1 MSKQLERDT
10 LCCHG
15 CRELLITITL
25 LNLKWHGD
33 FHNGLRLHI
42 RIKLPKISLSQIKI
56 FHTAAVQ
63 KIIILQAKE
72 NVLITWKQILIE
84 RVMEGIGLLS
94 WPQLGWCSCLR
105 KQFHSSSELQCSHL
119 LNGYDYEHLLF
130 EDKQMGKLKEKVMG
144 SLKEK
149 GRALC

>member
-1 MSKQLERDT
+1 M
-10 LCCHG
+10 CCHG

-84 RVMEGIGLLS
+84 RVMEDIGLLS
-94 WPQLGWCSCLR
+94 
-105 KQFHSSSELQCSHL
+105 
-119 LNGYDYEHLLF
+119 
-130 EDKQMGKLKEKVMG
+130 
-144 SLKEK
+144 
-149 GRALC
+149 